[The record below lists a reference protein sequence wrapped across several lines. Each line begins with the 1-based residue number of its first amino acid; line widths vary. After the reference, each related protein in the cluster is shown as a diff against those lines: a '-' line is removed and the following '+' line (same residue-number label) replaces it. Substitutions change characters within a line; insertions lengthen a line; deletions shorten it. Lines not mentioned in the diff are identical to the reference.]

1 MKHTL
6 CHLSPG
12 LGGKHT
18 LQWLPCGR
26 LSGVSETCGICT
38 PKRSAHINR
47 SERFTSSIP
56 WHCIAVSRTH
66 FVLKILLFCIV
77 QHPDVSGFNFNISD
91 NARKRQEGV
100 VSASNVIFTE
110 HAPAQ
115 AADAPPPL
123 RLRGIMDLS
132 PFTVTDHTPMDIT
145 VDIFRKLG
153 LRQCLVTHNG

>member
-1 MKHTL
+1 MFDFFDV
-6 CHLSPG
+6 
-12 LGGKHT
+12 
-18 LQWLPCGR
+18 W
-26 LSGVSETCGICT
+26 LSGS
-38 PKRSAHINR
+38 
-47 SERFTSSIP
+47 SEREPPPALS
-56 WHCIAVSRTH
+56 
-66 FVLKILLFCIV
+66 
-77 QHPDVSGFNFNISD
+77 SD

-100 VSASNVIFTE
+100 VSASTVVFTE